1 VTSKKAA
8 KARDKA
14 AGLKPIA
21 TNRRARFDYE
31 IVETFEAGL
40 ALVGSEVKSLR
51 LGNADLK
58 DSYGAVR
65 DGEAWL
71 YGLRISP
78 YEFAREG
85 GHEPER
91 TRKLLLHRV
100 EIQRIASSLAE
111 KGLTLIPTRLY
122 FRSGRVKVELGLAK
136 GKAKYDKRET
146 VKRREAD
153 REMNRAIRHRS
164 LD

>member
-1 VTSKKAA
+1 VSTKKAA

-100 EIQRIASSLAE
+100 EIQRIAGSLAE

-153 REMNRAIRHRS
+153 REMQRAIRHRS

>member
-8 KARDKA
+8 KAKDKA

-31 IVETFEAGL
+31 IVESYEAGL

-100 EIQRIASSLAE
+100 EIERIASSLAE
-111 KGLTLIPTRLY
+111 KGLTLIPVRLY
-122 FRSGRVKVELGLAK
+122 FKNGKVKVELGLAK

-153 REMNRAIRHRS
+153 REMQRAIRHRS

>member
-1 VTSKKAA
+1 MSTKKAA
-8 KARDKA
+8 KAQAKA

-31 IVETFEAGL
+31 IVETYEAGL
-40 ALVGSEVKSLR
+40 SLVGSEVKSLR
-51 LGNADLK
+51 AGNAEIRDA
-58 DSYGAVR
+58 YGAVR

-78 YEFAREG
+78 YEFARDG
-85 GHEPER
+85 GHDPER

-100 EIQRIASSLAE
+100 EIERIASSLAE

-122 FRSGRVKVELGLAK
+122 FKDGKVKVELGLAK

-153 REMNRAIRHRS
+153 REMQRAIRHKS

>member
-1 VTSKKAA
+1 MTSKKAA
-8 KARDKA
+8 KAKDKA

-31 IVETFEAGL
+31 IVESYEAGL

-91 TRKLLLHRV
+91 TRKLLLHRM
-100 EIQRIASSLAE
+100 EIERVASSLAE
-111 KGLTLIPTRLY
+111 KGLTLIPVRLY
-122 FRSGRVKVELGLAK
+122 FKDGKVKVELGLAK
-136 GKAKYDKRET
+136 GKAKYDRRET

-153 REMNRAIRHRS
+153 REMQRAIRHRS

>member
-8 KARDKA
+8 KAKDKA

-31 IVETFEAGL
+31 IVESYEAGL

-100 EIQRIASSLAE
+100 EIERIASSLAE
-111 KGLTLIPTRLY
+111 KGLTLIPVRLY
-122 FRSGRVKVELGLAK
+122 FKDGKVKVELGLAK
-136 GKAKYDKRET
+136 GKAKYDRRET

-153 REMNRAIRHRS
+153 REMQRAIRHRS

>member
-1 VTSKKAA
+1 VSTKKAA

-100 EIQRIASSLAE
+100 EIQRIAGSLAE

>member
-31 IVETFEAGL
+31 IVESFEAGL

-100 EIQRIASSLAE
+100 EIQRIAGSLAE